1 MIAVASPSTH
11 TAPGIGSG
19 APVLAFDV
27 GGTDIKAAIF
37 DTDGVAHGLR
47 RTPTPRAGADTPM
60 VLAQRLET
68 LSAEL
73 RAAAPAV
80 APVAAGVLV
89 PGIVDADR
97 GIAVTS
103 ANLGWRNAPIKRIV
117 GSTLGLPVGF
127 DHDVH
132 AAGLAEHRL
141 GAARGYD
148 DVVVL
153 VIGTGISGSVILRGL
168 VHRAGGFA
176 GEVGH
181 SPVADGP
188 VCTCGASGCLEAV
201 ASAGAIV
208 RRYLQLGG
216 DTEVRGASDV
226 LDRVRLGDPC
236 AVRVWDAALD
246 ALALSL
252 TQLTALLAPQA
263 IVIGGGLSRAGAELF
278 DPLRS
283 RVDTRLSFHRRPEIL
298 PAQLQGNAGL
308 LGAALIARDI
318 RPAHTRA
325 APPWSHG

>member
-1 MIAVASPSTH
+1 MTSASTPSV
-11 TAPGIGSG
+11 PGIGGG
-19 APVLAFDV
+19 AAVLAFDV

-37 DTDGVAHGLR
+37 DGDGVAHGLR
-47 RTPTPRAGADTPM
+47 RTATPRAGADTPM
-60 VLAQRLET
+60 ALAQRLAS

-80 APVAAGVLV
+80 IPVAAGVLV

-103 ANLGWRNAPIKRIV
+103 ANLGWRNAPIKKLM
-117 GSTLGLPVGF
+117 GSTLGIPVGF

-153 VIGTGISGSVILRGL
+153 VIGTGISGSLVLGGR

-176 GEVGH
+176 GEIGH

-188 VCTCGASGCLEAV
+188 ACSCGASGCLEAV

-208 RRYLQLGG
+208 RSYAQLSG
-216 DTEVRGASDV
+216 DAGVLGASDV
-226 LDRVRLGDPC
+226 LDRVRLGDPH
-236 AVRVWDAALD
+236 AVQVWETALD

-252 TQLTALLAPQA
+252 TQLTAFLAPRA
-263 IVIGGGLSRAGAELF
+263 IVIGGGLSRAGADLF
-278 DPLRS
+278 GPLRS
-283 RVDTRLSFHRRPEIL
+283 RVDARLSFHHRPAIV

-308 LGAALIARDI
+308 LGAGLIARDSL
-318 RPAHTRA
+318 PAHARAHA